1 MKNPNDKHSFRSF
14 TNQRVFQ
21 FYCTHNANEARNIH
35 DLHEADDNYRVTKAI
50 TDLPEA
56 LGPYDRHTKVNFEV
70 ASPCLVWSWEHDFEM
85 AALSPLDINVN
96 LKSKATA
103 MIGKLEKAAQKSAAP
118 KQAKSSREK
127 DHPPPPPH
135 HVIEPPSKGR
145 PDGVKYETGRLLGKG
160 GFAICHEAR
169 LKGTNE
175 IYALK
180 IVKSQMPQKK
190 MEQKV
195 RLHIQQTLCFKNAN

>member
-1 MKNPNDKHSFRSF
+1 
-14 TNQRVFQ
+14 
-21 FYCTHNANEARNIH
+21 
-35 DLHEADDNYRVTKAI
+35 
-50 TDLPEA
+50 
-56 LGPYDRHTKVNFEV
+56 
-70 ASPCLVWSWEHDFEM
+70 M

-103 MIGKLEKAAQKSAAP
+103 MIGKPEKPALKPAAP

-135 HVIEPPSKGR
+135 HVIEPPSKGH
-145 PDGVKYETGRLLGKG
+145 PDGAKYETGRLLGKG

-169 LKGTNE
+169 LKGTSE

-195 RLHIQQTLCFKNAN
+195 RLHI